1 MNNETKSF
9 LSSLGSLFGART
21 SKDDEAAKWAAEV
34 VTSEVRRRQSDCSD
48 QPQGYYVEF
57 SASVKPEVIRLTANR
72 LRRLW
77 HVESDDGIHGFR
89 IVLRHSGAY
98 RPYQT
103 IELQFPNC

>member
-1 MNNETKSF
+1 MKNETKSF
-9 LSSLGSLFGART
+9 LSSLGSLFGSRP
-21 SKDDEAAKWAAEV
+21 SKDDEAASWAAEIINA
-34 VTSEVRRRQSDCSD
+34 EVRRRQSDSSD

-57 SASVKPEVIRLTANR
+57 SASVKAEVIRLTAKC
-72 LRRLW
+72 LRSRRW

-103 IELQFPNC
+103 INFHFPS